1 MSVIKSNK
9 TKILFLIGAILI
21 IVLSA
26 LITFNPFKVIPSWD
40 EIFNFIG
47 LSDISSKANG
57 YSMSVHYLDVGK
69 ADAILIECDSKNI
82 LIDSGNVD
90 PDNKVVE
97 YLKKRHINNL
107 DLVIATH
114 PDKDHIGGM
123 SNIIYEFEINHFM
136 MPQIPEEVTPKS
148 SVYEGMIYALNSN
161 GIAVDNP
168 VSGESFEIGGAQA
181 LIVAPVKMRDDTNNN
196 SIVLKLTYGNDS
208 FLFTGDA
215 QADEEADILKSGY
228 NIQSTV
234 LKVGHHGSKTSTT
247 ESFLES
253 VRPEYAVISV
263 GEDDNNLPK
272 KVILDR
278 LSKNG
283 VRFYRTDLNGTIVI
297 ATNGDG
303 INIFTQ
309 K

>member
-1 MSVIKSNK
+1 MNLIKFNK
-9 TKILFLIGAILI
+9 TKIVFLVVAILI

-26 LITFNPFKVIPSWD
+26 LITFNPFNIMPSWNK
-40 EIFNFIG
+40 IFNFVG
-47 LSDISSKANG
+47 LSDISSKADG
-57 YSMSVHYLDVGK
+57 YDMSVHYLDVGK
-69 ADAILIECDSKNI
+69 ADAILIECNSKSI

-123 SNIIYEFEINHFM
+123 TNIIYEFEINHFM
-136 MPQIPEEVTPKS
+136 MPQIPEEVVPKS
-148 SVYEGMIYALNSN
+148 SVYESMLYALDSK
-161 GIAVDNP
+161 GITVDNP
-168 VSGESFEIGGAQA
+168 ISGENFEIGGAQA
-181 LIVAPVKMRDDTNNN
+181 LVLAPIKIYDDTNNN
-196 SIVLKLTYGNDS
+196 SIVLKLNYGNDS

-215 QADEEADILKSGY
+215 QADEEDDVLKSGY
-228 NIQSTV
+228 DIQSTV

-247 ESFLES
+247 ESFLKS

-278 LSKNG
+278 LNKNG
-283 VRFYRTDLNGTIVI
+283 VRFYRTDLSGTIVI
-297 ATNGDG
+297 TTNGDG
-303 INIFTQ
+303 VNIFTQ